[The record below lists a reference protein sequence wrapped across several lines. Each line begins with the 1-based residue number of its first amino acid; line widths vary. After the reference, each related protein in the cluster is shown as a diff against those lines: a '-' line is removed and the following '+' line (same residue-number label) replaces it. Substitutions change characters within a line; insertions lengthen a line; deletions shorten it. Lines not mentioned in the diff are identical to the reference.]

1 VASGQ
6 VGLRRVIE
14 EKPFEEQGVVRPA
27 FWDGFSLDTIR
38 LDVVVTG
45 LWIMISMMNLKEFLE
60 GLMQSLRNQLLS
72 LDN

>member
-1 VASGQ
+1 

-45 LWIMISMMNLKEFLE
+45 LWIMIYWCFHDELE
-60 GLMQSLRNQLLS
+60 RVLGGTDAVGEKSALVSS
-72 LDN
+72 